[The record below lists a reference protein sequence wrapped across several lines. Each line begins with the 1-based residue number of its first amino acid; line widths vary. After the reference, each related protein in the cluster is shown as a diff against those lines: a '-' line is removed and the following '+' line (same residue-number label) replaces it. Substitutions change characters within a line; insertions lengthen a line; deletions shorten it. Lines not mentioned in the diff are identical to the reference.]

1 MSNETTLDMRTGL
14 PDALRILL
22 AESPRDLWQAH
33 QNFDGLV
40 RFWMERHLMFR
51 QALTRLQ
58 SDAEAALD
66 AKADPMAYRR
76 NTQRLAGFFLNELH
90 GHHQIEDVHYF
101 PKLTKMEPRLD
112 HGFELLDGDHKML
125 DGYLNDLADKT
136 NDMLRANAADFI
148 DTTATLRDTLVPF
161 ERFLD
166 RHLIDE
172 EDLIVPVLLRDG
184 SQDLM

>member
-1 MSNETTLDMRTGL
+1 M
-14 PDALRILL
+14 
-22 AESPRDLWQAH
+22 
-33 QNFDGLV
+33 
-40 RFWMERHLMFR
+40 
-51 QALTRLQ
+51 
-58 SDAEAALD
+58 
-66 AKADPMAYRR
+66 
-76 NTQRLAGFFLNELH
+76 
-90 GHHQIEDVHYF
+90 HYF

-136 NDMLRANAADFI
+136 NDMLRSNAADFI

-184 SQDLM
+184 SQELM